1 MFLLSLRAMI
11 NTEKRTLR
19 ASLCVADAE
28 VNNSI
33 HIGGAQIFLTDCLTV
48 CYFHRTVCKQKIIRR
63 NLTVSQYFRPVVK
76 MGPQPR
82 KTSVTLK

>member
-1 MFLLSLRAMI
+1 MFLLSLRAMT

-28 VNNSI
+28 VNINNPI
-33 HIGGAQIFLTDCLTV
+33 HIGGAQIFLTV

-63 NLTVSQYFRPVVK
+63 NLVSQYFRPVIK